1 MSDQKKVY
9 ADAAG
14 FIQKFG
20 NDKDA
25 VTTRDVNG
33 GSVRDFT
40 IKAIGS
46 QKLIRVSVFDEFDC
60 EIPEDAFIAVEGVFT
75 KREVSGT
82 VYNNITAN
90 KLAVDGVTYRKAARN
105 VVNAQDNAGSTG
117 SSSSDDDGPGF

>member
-1 MSDQKKVY
+1 MADQKKVY

-20 NDKDA
+20 TDKEA
-25 VTTRDVNG
+25 VTERDVNG
-33 GSVRDFT
+33 GTVKDFT

-46 QKLIRVSVFDEFDC
+46 QKLIRVSVFDEFDV

-75 KREVSGT
+75 KREVNGVT
-82 VYNNITAN
+82 YNNITAS

-105 VVNAQDNAGSTG
+105 VVNRQDDAAG
-117 SSSSDDDGPGF
+117 SSDDDGPGF